1 MVATAM
7 GDTGMYIHTTS
18 PFFTPRVFMALA
30 IWHVISSNS
39 LEKELNSLTSSS
51 PLSYVSQRKRNIQTQ
66 NRNTNI
72 QRQTD
77 KVLNNI
83 HIVSLKLYI
92 I

>member
-51 PLSYVSQRKRNIQTQ
+51 PLSYVSQLKSD
-66 NRNTNI
+66 RNTNI